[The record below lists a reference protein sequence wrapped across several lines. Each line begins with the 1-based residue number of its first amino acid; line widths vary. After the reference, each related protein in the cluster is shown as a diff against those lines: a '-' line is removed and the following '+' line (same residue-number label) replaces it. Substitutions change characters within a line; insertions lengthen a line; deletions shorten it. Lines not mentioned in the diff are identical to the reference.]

1 MLQEKQRLEKE
12 LGENQRREA
21 AAARKVEERRRAAR
35 QQAEQLAAAEAL
47 PGVPLAGATQRSA
60 EWSCDFCGRVNS
72 ADTENCAGCLQIMLA
87 GNGNGLGGQRGGKGK
102 RKSKAKEPSSKFVVP
117 AQALP
122 GARPS
127 EAMQGSAD
135 WTCGLCGRVNSCDAQ
150 NCAAPSCRAGMQ
162 RMRLGGG
169 GTGARREMRADYGL
183 DLDLDLAGPA
193 GPAAVPVVQAVPV
206 AEAPTAQPE
215 PEAELIEAKP
225 KKGKP
230 RRKGK
235 RRYDPDAGMVHGEGT
250 RDGAAES
257 LPGLVGPEP

>member
-1 MLQEKQRLEKE
+1 
-12 LGENQRREA
+12 
-21 AAARKVEERRRAAR
+21 
-35 QQAEQLAAAEAL
+35 
-47 PGVPLAGATQRSA
+47 
-60 EWSCDFCGRVNS
+60 
-72 ADTENCAGCLQIMLA
+72 MLA
-87 GNGNGLGGQRGGKGK
+87 GNGNGLGGQRGGKPK
-102 RKSKAKEPSSKFVVP
+102 RKSKEPASKFVVP

-150 NCAAPSCRAGMQ
+150 NCAAPGCRAGMQ

-169 GTGARREMRADYGL
+169 GTGARREMSADYGL

-206 AEAPTAQPE
+206 AESPVAQPG
-215 PEAELIEAKP
+215 PEAELQAKP

-235 RRYDPDAGMVHGEGT
+235 RRYDPDAGMVHGEEGT